1 VLWNKFRFHQ
11 IKDLVQFRHCIF
23 KRINNKKQAVF
34 LRLVL
39 SMGYEKDIFGS
50 FAYDFELSQKLIFG

>member
-1 VLWNKFRFHQ
+1 L
-11 IKDLVQFRHCIF
+11 
-23 KRINNKKQAVF
+23 KKALAF
-34 LRLVL
+34 ASAFFM